1 MIKYFTEKL
10 DKRDKEFIDTVDLQK
25 KEISDAF
32 DYRLP
37 MGLPPSD
44 KLNRKVAIAQIRSW
58 LVYIYREKCLW
69 DYMGDLILAL
79 IKEELKK
86 MGYLKK
92 ENHARS
98 KNNS

>member
-44 KLNRKVAIAQIRSW
+44 KLNRK
-58 LVYIYREKCLW
+58 E
-69 DYMGDLILAL
+69 G
-79 IKEELKK
+79 K
-86 MGYLKK
+86 MPLGLYGRF
-92 ENHARS
+92 NFS
-98 KNNS
+98 FD

>member
-1 MIKYFTEKL
+1 MDKYFTEKL

-37 MGLPPSD
+37 MSLSPSD
-44 KLNRKVAIAQIRSW
+44 RLNRKTAIAQIRSW
-58 LVYIYREKCLW
+58 
-69 DYMGDLILAL
+69 

-92 ENHARS
+92 E
-98 KNNS
+98 